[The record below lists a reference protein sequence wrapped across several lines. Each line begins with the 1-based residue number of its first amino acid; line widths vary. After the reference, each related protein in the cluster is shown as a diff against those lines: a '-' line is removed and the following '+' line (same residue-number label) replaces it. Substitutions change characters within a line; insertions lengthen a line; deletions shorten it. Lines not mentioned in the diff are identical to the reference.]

1 MAETTDFSDEAQRM
15 KFANVP
21 YRYHQTMEKDHGRI
35 ENRRCW
41 MVEET
46 AIQWLDKQDQWP
58 GLASIAAIEAR
69 RRIGKKTTKETHYFI
84 SSLTGSAQQLAE
96 AARQH

>member
-35 ENRRCW
+35 
-41 MVEET
+41 
-46 AIQWLDKQDQWP
+46 
-58 GLASIAAIEAR
+58 
-69 RRIGKKTTKETHYFI
+69 GKKTTKETRYFI